1 MGRHNNHDSRLI
13 LQADMHEICQ
23 LSPRSVQ
30 GTGPQAGLPCPKAR
44 GKASPSR
51 TVHGSNKERCPRAAA
66 AALGTRYLPGITFSG
81 GLVPGGLIERMNAM
95 IFQSSS
101 EVLMENTIAGSAR
114 ARVHTW

>member
-1 MGRHNNHDSRLI
+1 MAVILTYDSRLI
-13 LQADMHEICQ
+13 LQADMREICQ

-44 GKASPSR
+44 GKASPSW
-51 TVHGSNKERCPRAAA
+51 TVHGSNKKRCPRAAA

-101 EVLMENTIAGSAR
+101 EVLMEKPIGGIGPCTLP
-114 ARVHTW
+114 HW